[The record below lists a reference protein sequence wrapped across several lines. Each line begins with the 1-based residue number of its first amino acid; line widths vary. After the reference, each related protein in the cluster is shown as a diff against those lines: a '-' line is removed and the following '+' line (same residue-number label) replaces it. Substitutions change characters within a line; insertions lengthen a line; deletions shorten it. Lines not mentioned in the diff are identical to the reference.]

1 MLLVD
6 NEQLSQQD
14 FADLFGIN
22 LTEIRKRPSFETDA
36 SNKSKDLANG
46 GVVRVNEGNAIRTRF
61 FAMHPK
67 KKIKV
72 EIAYALSTRTETVGN
87 IERTINEPRYITY
100 KGEKFSFKE
109 DIDKALWM
117 YLHPMNKFSPL
128 RDADSKA
135 KSGFEFIDVGK
146 RTKARMTEMS
156 GLRKA
161 LDHAESI
168 SMIII

>member
-1 MLLVD
+1 
-6 NEQLSQQD
+6 
-14 FADLFGIN
+14 
-22 LTEIRKRPSFETDA
+22 
-36 SNKSKDLANG
+36 
-46 GVVRVNEGNAIRTRF
+46 
-61 FAMHPK
+61 MHPK

-161 LDHAESI
+161 LDHAEHIDDYNLVIMAKGLGFGGVDSKDPEELRADLM
-168 SMIII
+168 SFATNPRTDRKSVV